1 MPKDLS
7 LSQLTT
13 EGQDV
18 VTVTYIGGRERQPEE
33 GGPHLSVA
41 SRRHTL
47 PLHATA
53 QQRREGAV
61 GTTASMLSGE
71 FSEEGMEQQQ
81 NEEEQFISLAELT
94 ANKMSETGTVCVHVG
109 GCNAVY
115 VAQFL
120 YMQCHKNLI
129 WTVAICDSISRWLLH
144 CCVISIYFTEMKE
157 EHVFKKYSPGEPS
170 VRLYLKNLAK
180 QVEDKVL

>member
-7 LSQLTT
+7 LSQPMT

-18 VTVTYIGGRERQPEE
+18 VTVTYIGGRERQSEE
-33 GGPHLSVA
+33 GGPQLSVA

-47 PLHATA
+47 PLHAAT
-53 QQRREGAV
+53 QVRREGAV
-61 GTTASMLSGE
+61 GTTASMPSGE

-109 GCNAVY
+109 VGGCNAVY
-115 VAQFL
+115 LKRIIRVIMFAGVGKVWVRG
-120 YMQCHKNLI
+120 YM
-129 WTVAICDSISRWLLH
+129 
-144 CCVISIYFTEMKE
+144 
-157 EHVFKKYSPGEPS
+157 
-170 VRLYLKNLAK
+170 
-180 QVEDKVL
+180 

>member
-7 LSQLTT
+7 LSQPTT

-18 VTVTYIGGRERQPEE
+18 VTVTYIGGRERQPGE
-33 GGPHLSVA
+33 GGPQLSVA

-71 FSEEGMEQQQ
+71 FSGEGMEQQQ
-81 NEEEQFISLAELT
+81 NEEEEEQFISLAELT

-109 GCNAVY
+109 GCSLVPRP
-115 VAQFL
+115 
-120 YMQCHKNLI
+120 
-129 WTVAICDSISRWLLH
+129 SRRPQTL
-144 CCVISIYFTEMKE
+144 
-157 EHVFKKYSPGEPS
+157 
-170 VRLYLKNLAK
+170 
-180 QVEDKVL
+180 